1 MVGGCFG
8 FTGSFPRDFLISFTS
23 VTRFFESIVAAAVA
37 ADAFWSAMPGAPPG
51 RAKAS
56 AARGTAT
63 PGCGLGGRSPFS
75 PHTLNGRQ
83 VAAALAKAASEKTAA
98 EAAAAAKERELI
110 ELRVQLAAAK
120 KQAKSKPAPPPFG
133 RGRGMPCDCGC
144 DGSETAHATNA
155 FMTNGRSEDAAAR
168 KARRVG
174 EKLENALPDDPEQ
187 AGAALQQAIAKRPRV
202 RAAAEAVG
210 VRTAGQIASA
220 ERIMARVQ
228 EAVKL
233 FKMKSGG
240 ISDDVSTALNSFFTL
255 GAPEKNED
263 ALVRG
268 RQAKRARPQSLQP
281 SAARRARR

>member
-1 MVGGCFG
+1 MVKC
-8 FTGSFPRDFLISFTS
+8 RDSNWYQKQKKVEARKARRQEI
-23 VTRFFESIVAAAVA
+23 REQKAAAKAEEAAAAAA
-37 ADAFWSAMPGAPPG
+37 ADAFWSAMPGVPLG

-63 PGCGLGGRSPFS
+63 PACGLGGRSPFS

-83 VAAALAKAASEKTAA
+83 VAAALAKAASEKMEA

-110 ELRVQLAAAK
+110 ELRAQLAAAK

-174 EKLENALPDDPEQ
+174 EKLEKALPDDPEQ
-187 AGAALQQAIAKRPRV
+187 AGAALQQTIAKRPRV
-202 RAAAEAVG
+202 RAAADAAG
-210 VRTAGQIASA
+210 IRTAGQIASA

-240 ISDDVSTALNSFFTL
+240 ISDDVSMALNVPCLSFML
-255 GAPEKNED
+255 A
-263 ALVRG
+263 
-268 RQAKRARPQSLQP
+268 RAGDSGPMCV
-281 SAARRARR
+281 